1 MQSQNF
7 EITFAGLK
15 GLYEEQ
21 AEKLETYEK
30 CFKSFQRAEEANAK
44 TIADLHEE
52 IRSLKAQLSEHEKGL
67 PIEKADKKEAY
78 LCFHYDCH
86 PAKAEWCKEDDS
98 WSYTFNKRVF
108 LLDSGYL
115 FPLPTAVKE
124 DT

>member
-1 MQSQNF
+1 MT
-7 EITFAGLK
+7 E
-15 GLYEEQ
+15 
-21 AEKLETYEK
+21 
-30 CFKSFQRAEEANAK
+30 
-44 TIADLHEE
+44 EE
-52 IRSLKAQLSEHEKGL
+52 INFAHNALDLIDDYKREVATLKAEIKELKEGIT
-67 PIEKADKKEAY
+67 IEKADKKEAY

-124 DT
+124 DTES